1 MADGGRMTLTG
12 IRQRNGVL
20 FVAVMLAHVILISAQ
35 VNSRSG
41 VPLLET
47 VTFGVFSEVQ
57 RTAAAIVGGVR
68 RAWGGYVGLRGV
80 RAENDALRHELDA
93 LQIRFQEERAL
104 AARTRQ
110 LESLLHLRN
119 QQQLPTTSAEV
130 IAAGASPDFRTV
142 TIDRGTADG
151 LRSNMPVIAPGGIV
165 GRIVTPGLHA
175 AKVQLLVDRNAAA
188 GAVVE
193 RSRAQGVIVGS
204 GEDTLGMEYVPGI
217 ADVQA
222 GDVVVTSGIDGIYP
236 KGFVVGRVE
245 SVTRGNGIYMIV
257 RVRPVVEFRRLE
269 EVLVVLTPP
278 PDAAIEGAP

>member
-1 MADGGRMTLTG
+1 MTLTG

-35 VNSRSG
+35 VNSGSG

-57 RTAAAIVGGVR
+57 RTVATIVGALQH
-68 RAWGGYVGLRGV
+68 AWGGYVGLRGV
-80 RAENDALRHELDA
+80 RAENETLRHQLDD

-104 AARTRQ
+104 AMRTRQ
-110 LESLLHLRN
+110 LETLLDLRN
-119 QQQLPTTSAEV
+119 QQQLSTRAAQV

-142 TIDRGTADG
+142 TVDKGTGDG
-151 LRSNMPVIAPGGIV
+151 LRSNMAVIAPGGVV
-165 GRIVTPGLHA
+165 GRIVTPGVHA

-188 GAVVE
+188 GGLVE
-193 RSRAQGVIVGS
+193 RSRAQGVVVG
-204 GEDTLGMEYVPGI
+204 GGDGTLRMEFVPDA
-217 ADVQA
+217 ADVQV

-236 KGFVVGRVE
+236 KGFVIGRVE
-245 SVTRGNGIYMIV
+245 TVDRGNGIYMVI
-257 RVRPVVEFRRLE
+257 RVRPIVDFPRLE

-278 PDAAIEGAP
+278 PGAAVEGAP

>member
-1 MADGGRMTLTG
+1 MTLTG

-35 VNSRSG
+35 VNSGSG

-57 RTAAAIVGGVR
+57 RTVATIVGGLQH
-68 RAWGGYVGLRGV
+68 AWGGYVGLRGV
-80 RAENDALRHELDA
+80 RAENETLRHQLDD

-104 AARTRQ
+104 ATRTRQ
-110 LESLLHLRN
+110 LETLLDLRN
-119 QQQLPTTSAEV
+119 QQQLSTRAAQV

-142 TIDRGTADG
+142 TVDKGTGDG
-151 LRSNMPVIAPGGIV
+151 LRSNMAVIAPGGVV
-165 GRIVTPGLHA
+165 GRIVTPGVHA

-188 GAVVE
+188 GGLVE
-193 RSRAQGVIVGS
+193 RSRAQGVVVGS
-204 GEDTLGMEYVPGI
+204 GDGTLRMEFVPDA
-217 ADVQA
+217 ADVQV

-236 KGFVVGRVE
+236 KGFVIGRVE
-245 SVTRGNGIYMIV
+245 GVDRGNGIYMVI
-257 RVRPVVEFRRLE
+257 RVRPIVDFPRLE

-278 PDAAIEGAP
+278 PGAAVEGAP